1 MVRAVVVVIGVII
14 VALVIGMGTG
24 AINIQ
29 NFNIG
34 QQNGGVPQAI
44 TTTITGTEFSGQ
56 LDVLLR
62 HANSLDNSDQ
72 FQEGSASDIHTVF
85 YKSSNGVQF
94 SSIGEGALG
103 TGGASRVT
111 ITPDMNS
118 ILYATINVAG
128 MSQLYSD
135 PEGTQLAN
143 ERIIEFSFEDVT
155 NNGSRDWLYKIGL
168 QGLSVPIAGQDAS
181 SMPLIDQT
189 WVMAFPVTVNSP
201 SDIFN
206 VGSDSGTITFVRW
219 ELTTPQGTATAQ
231 TEYTIGIVKAG
242 GANGTE
248 FWDTGQST
256 LDIPNIGMVSLTD
269 FVETLLSPSSTLY
282 SMKVGDRSDFAN
294 ANYVITTQNGN
305 DVHPIPFKISTSL
318 QDNAQNDNL
327 DVTLTIKWLDQRGGS
342 LTPITDTVR
351 LDES

>member
-1 MVRAVVVVIGVII
+1 MVSKVLILAGVIV
-14 VALVIGMGTG
+14 VAFVLAGGMGLINFGG
-24 AINIQ
+24 APS
-29 NFNIG
+29 
-34 QQNGGVPQAI
+34 GGVPQQVV
-44 TTTITGTEFSGQ
+44 TTVAGTAFSGE

-72 FQEGSASDIHTVF
+72 FQEGANSDIHTVF
-85 YKSSNGVQF
+85 YKSLDGVQF

-135 PEGTQLAN
+135 PEFTQATN
-143 ERIIEFSFEDVT
+143 SRITEFTFEDVT
-155 NNGSRDWLYKIGL
+155 NNGVKEWLYKIGL
-168 QGLSVPIAGQDAS
+168 RGISVPIAGQDAS
-181 SMPLIDQT
+181 SLSIIDQT
-189 WVMAFPVTVNSP
+189 WVMAFPVTINSP
-201 SDIFN
+201 ANILN
-206 VGSDSGTITFVRW
+206 IGNQAGTVNFIRW

-231 TEYTIGIVKAG
+231 TEYTILIDKVSGQA
-242 GANGTE
+242 GTE
-248 FWDTGQST
+248 FWDVGLTT
-256 LDIPNIGMVSLTD
+256 LEIPNIGIKSLTEFD
-269 FVETLLSPSSTLY
+269 EQLLSATETLY
-282 SMKVGDRSDFAN
+282 KFKVGDSADFAN
-294 ANYVITTQNGN
+294 ANYVITPQNAN
-305 DVHPIPFKISTSL
+305 NVHPIPAKIVTSL
-318 QDNAQNDNL
+318 SDNGQNDNL

>member
-1 MVRAVVVVIGVII
+1 MVSKVLILAGVIV
-14 VALVIGMGTG
+14 VAFVLAGGMGLINFGG
-24 AINIQ
+24 APS
-29 NFNIG
+29 
-34 QQNGGVPQAI
+34 GGVPQQVV
-44 TTTITGTEFSGQ
+44 TTVAGTAFSGE

-72 FQEGSASDIHTVF
+72 FQEGANSDIHTVF
-85 YKSSNGVQF
+85 YKSLDGVQF

-135 PEGTQLAN
+135 PEFTQATN
-143 ERIIEFSFEDVT
+143 SRITEFTFEDVT
-155 NNGSRDWLYKIGL
+155 NNGVKEWLYKIGL
-168 QGLSVPIAGQDAS
+168 RGISVPIAGQDAS
-181 SMPLIDQT
+181 SLSIIDQT
-189 WVMAFPVTVNSP
+189 WVMAFPVTINSP
-201 SDIFN
+201 ANILN
-206 VGSDSGTITFVRW
+206 IGNQAGTVNFIRW

-231 TEYTIGIVKAG
+231 TEYTIQIDKVG
-242 GANGTE
+242 GQAGTE
-248 FWDTGQST
+248 FWDVGLTT
-256 LDIPNIGMVSLTD
+256 LEIPNIGIKSLTEFD
-269 FVETLLSPSSTLY
+269 EQLLSATETLY
-282 SMKVGDRSDFAN
+282 KFKVGDSADFAN
-294 ANYVITTQNGN
+294 ANYVITPQNAN
-305 DVHPIPFKISTSL
+305 NVHPIPAKIVTSL
-318 QDNAQNDNL
+318 SDNGQNDNL